1 MYRSI
6 VIIHVTNGFGD
17 DCGNDDDDD
26 YDYDGGRLTPPNF
39 RHIERKN
46 RFTKLNGMWLG
57 ELSSNVYLLLFYY
70 IGNFKETRENKVNK
84 VNDEDVRIN
93 LL

>member
-1 MYRSI
+1 MVS
-6 VIIHVTNGFGD
+6 VMTAATMTTTTTMTTTA
-17 DCGNDDDDD
+17 
-26 YDYDGGRLTPPNF
+26 GRLTPPNF
-39 RHIERKN
+39 RHIEQKN